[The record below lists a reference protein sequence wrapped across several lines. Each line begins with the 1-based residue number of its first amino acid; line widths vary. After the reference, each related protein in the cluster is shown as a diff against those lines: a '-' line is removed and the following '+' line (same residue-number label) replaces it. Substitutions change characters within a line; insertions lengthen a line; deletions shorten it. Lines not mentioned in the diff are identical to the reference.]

1 MFSSVLGFS
10 SNLIFIG
17 VSVYSYYFMKK
28 ILKERSDGP
37 LVRDEK
43 ITIIL
48 TLIFN
53 TLISFLIY
61 YLGWKNKLPQKA
73 EQVKKYLRKIILIL
87 LLIAPMAFGAA
98 FLLLIFRPLHGF

>member
-28 ILKERSDGP
+28 VLKERSDGP
-37 LVRDEK
+37 LAKDEK

-53 TLISFLIY
+53 TLISYFIY
-61 YLGWKNKLPQKA
+61 YYGWKNKLPQKA
-73 EQVKKYLRKIILIL
+73 QKVKNYLWKVLLILIL
-87 LLIAPMAFGAA
+87 IALMAFGVV
-98 FLLLIFRPLHGF
+98 FLLSTFRS